1 MEEKKN
7 ILSPVRWGLTEELV
21 NNLGQRVYQI
31 WDRFRDCFTTTRH
44 DTSENALTYLKGQ
57 LTMDKKR
64 TYKQIA
70 QAIEGSDSDGQNLQ
84 QFMSDSPWS
93 AIAVFDQIQQE
104 IKLDGR
110 IQSGGLSLDESG
122 DRCAGHLKAGA
133 SPQYLGSLGKVD
145 LGQVGVCLGYH
156 ATFGQGANLLDTWTM
171 ADAELFLPEVW
182 FDEDHKKLHPR
193 LHIPSDRKFQ
203 TKLEIGLSLIDR
215 AIANRLPFDHIT
227 CDSLYGRDHD
237 FRASLGQRGF
247 PYLADIPCNLKVYLE
262 EPQTGIPTR
271 TPGVKGRSCT
281 RTRVLNSVAPKTAKA
296 IATQPET
303 IFRTV
308 KARSGER
315 GELLYECAERTVWTI
330 TKKGV
335 VQKERLFIRKE
346 HDGGLSYSL
355 SNADPDIPL
364 EILARWRSERYFVE
378 RVFQDAKSEA
388 GWDDLQAIKYRAW
401 MHHSAITALTLWFIT
416 QTRLDWSE
424 IQPRDE
430 TLLQSLDIE
439 KLPGFSMANIRL
451 LLQVVMPV
459 KQLTVNQAID
469 LVTKIFVERAMST
482 SCRVKKQRRM
492 SIIPPPTVIFNCQRT

>member
-1 MEEKKN
+1 MEKKKN
-7 ILSPVRWGLTEELV
+7 LLSPVRWGLTEELV
-21 NNLGQRVYQI
+21 KDLGQRVHKI
-31 WDRFRDCFTTTRH
+31 WDCFRDCFTTIRH
-44 DTSENALTYLKGQ
+44 DTSENALTYMKGQ

-93 AIAVFDQIQQE
+93 ATAVFDQIQAE
-104 IKLDGR
+104 IKLDAR
-110 IQSGGLSLDESG
+110 LQNGGLSLDESG
-122 DRCAGHLKAGA
+122 DGCAGHLKAGA
-133 SPQYLGSLGKVD
+133 SSQYLGSLGKVD

-156 ATFGQGANLLDTWTM
+156 ATFGQGANLMETWM
-171 ADAELFLPEVW
+171 MVDAELFLPNVW
-182 FDEDHKKLHPR
+182 FDEVHQKLHQR
-193 LHIPSDRKFQ
+193 LHIPSDRKYQ

-215 AIANRLPFDHIT
+215 AIAHRLPFDHIT

-237 FRASLGQRGF
+237 FRARLGQRGLS
-247 PYLADIPCNLKVYLE
+247 YLADIPCSLKTYLE
-262 EPQTGIPTR
+262 EPQTGIPTK
-271 TPGVKGRSCT
+271 TPGVKGRSFS
-281 RTRVLNSVAPKTAKA
+281 RPRVLNSVTSKTVKA
-296 IATQPET
+296 IAAQPET
-303 IFRTV
+303 RFQMV
-308 KARSGER
+308 KVRSGER

-330 TKKGV
+330 AKKGG

-346 HDGGLSYSL
+346 HDGSLSYSL

-364 EILARWRSERYFVE
+364 ETLAQWRSERYFVE

-401 MHHSAITALTLWFIT
+401 MHHSAISALTLWFIT

-430 TLLQSLDIE
+430 NLLQSLAIE
-439 KLPGFSMANIRL
+439 KLPGLSMANIRL

-469 LVTKIFVERAMST
+469 LVTKLLVDRALST
-482 SCRVKKQRRM
+482 SSRVKKQRQN
-492 SIIPPPTVIFNCQRT
+492 SLKPAPG